1 MAEPAKRRFRVRL
14 MAALTAGVLALV
26 LSTAALIHFSW
37 YNTARKGSRDLA
49 AQINS
54 QIARAI
60 GNEVTTIIAS
70 AEATR
75 ESLRTIFFQGVIETT
90 DEGKREFT
98 FLSALQSQPSVG
110 WVAFAWPDGDFFG
123 AEKRG
128 ERGIAMV
135 EVRPEGEEK
144 VRQRRVDTYVA
155 EPGDIVFQ
163 ERVFVQSDYHA
174 TDHDWYKQANAA
186 DGPVW
191 VDAYQFPTRARPAIA
206 NAAKLIVHDNFL
218 GILMVAIELDRLSM
232 YLADLKVARSGTAFI
247 MDGKGRVVAYPDAT
261 AATMTGDE
269 DRPALTPMTGMT
281 APHVKIAARALML
294 GGGRA
299 DDMTRWDDGNSYLVS
314 ATKLSFRDW
323 QVVTVIPESDFL
335 AEIDRATRRLAIGLA
350 IFAIAAAALA
360 VVLSN
365 AFLVRPLL
373 RLVGQL
379 RFVEE
384 FRLNQVRTVPSR
396 LKEIDDLSAGLVQMS
411 RGLSSFQKFL
421 PTELVRTLVS
431 QGIEARPGGRRRDL
445 TLMFTDLEGF
455 TQLSETLGDRIVP
468 ILTDYLSRM
477 SRQVHEGGGTI
488 DKFIGDAVMAFWG
501 APQDDPEHALN
512 ACRTAL
518 ACQRMMG
525 ELAHHT
531 AGLGLKPLAM
541 RIGLNTGTVLVGNI
555 GSEERLSY
563 TAIGDPVNLAS
574 RIEGLNKRYGT
585 RILVGEA
592 TRAAAGERIVCRR
605 IDRVAVYGRQAGE
618 AIYELVAMAGEA
630 ADLGWIADYEAGL
643 DRYEQR
649 RWDEAIA
656 AFDRILAMRPDDRA
670 ARLFRDRCVAYKT
683 APPPPDW
690 DMVTRLDEK

>member
-1 MAEPAKRRFRVRL
+1 MTAAPVAKRFRIRL
-14 MAALTAGVLALV
+14 MAALTLGVLALV

-37 YNTARKGSRDLA
+37 YNTARKGSRELA
-49 AQINS
+49 AQINR

-60 GNEVTTIIAS
+60 GNEVSTIIAS

-90 DEGKREFT
+90 DEAKREFT

-144 VRQRRVDTYVA
+144 IRQRRVDTYVA

-163 ERVFVQSDYHA
+163 ERVFTPSDYFA
-174 TDHDWYKQANAA
+174 TDHAWYKQADAA
-186 DGPVW
+186 QGPVW

-206 NAAKLIVHDNFL
+206 NATRLIVHDNFL
-218 GILMVAIELDRLSM
+218 GILMVAIELDRLSA
-232 YLADLKVARSGTAFI
+232 YLADMKVAQSGTAFI
-247 MDGKGRVVAYPDAT
+247 VDGGGRVVAFPDAT
-261 AATMTGDE
+261 AAAVAGDE
-269 DRPALTPMTGMT
+269 DRPALSPMTGMT
-281 APHVKIAARALML
+281 APHVRIAAQALKRGDGQDGMS
-294 GGGRA
+294 A
-299 DDMTRWDDGNSYLVS
+299 WDDGAAYLVS
-314 ATKLSFRDW
+314 TTPLNFRDW
-323 QVVTVIPESDFL
+323 KVVTVIPEADFL
-335 AEIDRATRRLAIGLA
+335 ADIDRATQRLAIGLA
-350 IFAIAAAALA
+350 LFAAAAATLA
-360 VVLSN
+360 VILSN

-373 RLVGQL
+373 RVVGQL
-379 RFVEE
+379 RLVEE
-384 FRLNQVRTVPSR
+384 FRLGQVRPQPSR
-396 LKEIDDLSAGLVQMS
+396 LREIDDLSQGLLQMS

-431 QGIEARPGGRRRDL
+431 QGIEARPGGRQRDL

-477 SRQVHEGGGTI
+477 SRQVHDGGGTI

-501 APQDDPEHALN
+501 APQDDPDHAFN

-518 ACQRMMG
+518 ACQRMMAD
-525 ELAHHT
+525 LVHHT
-531 AGLGLKPLAM
+531 ETHGLKPLRM

-555 GSEERLSY
+555 GSEERLNY

-574 RIEGLNKRYGT
+574 RLESLNKRYGT
-585 RILVGEA
+585 GILIGAA
-592 TRAAAGERIVCRR
+592 TQAAAGDRVVCRR
-605 IDRVAVYGRQAGE
+605 VDRVAVYGRQSGDW
-618 AIYELVAMAGEA
+618 IYELVALASDGPA
-630 ADLGWIADYEAGL
+630 PAWIADYEAGL
-643 DRYEQR
+643 DRWAEQR
-649 RWDEAIA
+649 WQDAIA
-656 AFDRILAMRPDDRA
+656 AFERVLSARPDDQPSLMFRA
-670 ARLFRDRCVAYKT
+670 RCRAY
-683 APPPPDW
+683 AENPPAAGW